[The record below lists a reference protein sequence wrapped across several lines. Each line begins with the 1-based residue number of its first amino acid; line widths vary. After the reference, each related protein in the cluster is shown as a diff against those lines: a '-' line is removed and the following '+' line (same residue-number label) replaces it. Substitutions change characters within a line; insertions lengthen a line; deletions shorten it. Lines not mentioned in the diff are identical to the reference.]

1 MRGKSVR
8 RALVAAARDRP
19 PDRAGVRRLRAESET
34 MSRRL
39 MDRRRRSGRRRAAAP
54 GAVLG
59 AAAILCG
66 CAHSA
71 PSTAAAAHPGSAAS
85 AVCAAG
91 AREALTHALALAPSS
106 VATAASRG
114 SNGLPQC
121 TFSARS
127 GHGARVEVVVNVDD
141 GPQPY
146 FVLERTIV
154 EAAQSF
160 AAQRLSPAPES
171 VLGLGLEAA
180 WFPAQSHLEATDGY
194 RLITTTVD
202 WPGAAPKLEIATARA
217 MTAPYLRSPNGKA
230 AQALAKGYPSS

>member
-1 MRGKSVR
+1 MR
-8 RALVAAARDRP
+8 
-19 PDRAGVRRLRAESET
+19 
-34 MSRRL
+34 RRL
-39 MDRRRRSGRRRAAAP
+39 MDQRRRSGRRRAPAP

-59 AAAILCG
+59 VAALLCG
-66 CAHSA
+66 CGHSA
-71 PSTAAAAHPGSAAS
+71 PSKAAAAHPGSAGS
-85 AVCAAG
+85 TLCPPP
-91 AREALTHALALAPSS
+91 ARDALTHALALARSS
-106 VATAASRG
+106 IATAVSRG
-114 SNGLPQC
+114 SNGMPQC
-121 TFSARS
+121 TFSARPP
-127 GHGARVEVVVNVDD
+127 HGGRVEVVVNVDD

-154 EAAQSF
+154 EASQSF
-160 AAQRLSPAPES
+160 TAQRLSPAPES